1 MVDTLDQNY
10 LKAANLELTK
20 IQFFDMLQQVTQQKF
35 IAIKE
40 V

>member
-10 LKAANLELTK
+10 LKAGNLELTK
-20 IQFFDMLQQVTQQKF
+20 IQFFDMLRQVTQQKF